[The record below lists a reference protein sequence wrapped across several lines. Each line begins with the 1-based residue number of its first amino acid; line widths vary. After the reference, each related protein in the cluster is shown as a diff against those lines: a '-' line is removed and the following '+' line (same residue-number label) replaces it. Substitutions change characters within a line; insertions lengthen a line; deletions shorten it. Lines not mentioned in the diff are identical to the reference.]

1 MASTLRHLGL
11 SLPPLCSCGCGNPV
25 SRRENG
31 SSWNRYAFPRC
42 RQRVSD
48 RKRFTSQPS
57 PECACGCGL
66 PARLN
71 KRSGKPTLYAADKC
85 RVRAFEL
92 NKRFG
97 LVGDRPK
104 ICACGCGA
112 PLIQDAKKPRK
123 FATVQCRKRA
133 WREVH
138 RPNRVLRPAKS
149 SGDVVAA
156 PHFDIGNLA
165 KWAKKSLVVPPGH
178 PMAGKPMALPP
189 FGRWFLRDVLKPETR
204 EALLCLGRKNAK
216 SALVALL
223 CLSYLCGPLAGE
235 GGWRAG
241 VASVNKSK
249 ARELVGQI
257 EQIAEAS
264 GLADKLKFRRS
275 PWPGSISSPAGT
287 VEILAGDSG
296 MGGHSASLD
305 LAIVDEL
312 GLMSERDRELVAS
325 MRAATSAK
333 DGKFIALSI
342 WGSGPFIPEIVKR
355 RDHEGVKVH
364 LFQPAKDCDL
374 LDRTAWEAANPGL
387 GFIKSSTYMEHEA
400 KRAKSTPSDEAFF
413 RAQDLNLPGSPTVE
427 RIVSPA
433 DWSRCNGPV
442 PERDG
447 RCVVGVDLGG
457 SLSMTAA
464 VALWPGSGR
473 VEVWGAFPS
482 VPPLEDRQ
490 RRDGLR
496 YDLMLKSGELEL
508 HDGRLVRVGT
518 FLQAVVSRLQG
529 EKVLMAGADRYRRA
543 ETEQALSDAGVR
555 WNMAWRGTG
564 ASKTADGSFDVRAF
578 QRMVLEK
585 RLFHGNSLMLASAV
599 AGSKLRYDGAGNP
612 ALDKQGGLNRI
623 DSLSAAVIACGLAE
637 TMRTKKPNGA
647 WRSGGVVRAA

>member
-1 MASTLRHLGL
+1 MIVGSRSTMTTTTGTPAPGALEPGGSMGGL
-11 SLPPLCSCGCGNPV
+11 NS
-25 SRRENG
+25 
-31 SSWNRYAFPRC
+31 
-42 RQRVSD
+42 
-48 RKRFTSQPS
+48 
-57 PECACGCGL
+57 
-66 PARLN
+66 
-71 KRSGKPTLYAADKC
+71 PTLNIHRLTAWAA
-85 RVRAFEL
+85 
-92 NKRFG
+92 
-97 LVGDRPK
+97 
-104 ICACGCGA
+104 
-112 PLIQDAKKPRK
+112 Q
-123 FATVQCRKRA
+123 
-133 WREVH
+133 
-138 RPNRVLRPAKS
+138 
-149 SGDVVAA
+149 
-156 PHFDIGNLA
+156 
-165 KWAKKSLVVPPGH
+165 SLKVPPGH
-178 PMAGKPMALPP
+178 PASGQPMVVPTY
-189 FGRWFLRDVLKPETR
+189 GRDFLADVLRPDTR

-223 CLSYLCGPLAGE
+223 CLAYLCGPLAGS

-241 VASVNKSK
+241 VASVNKAK

-275 PWPGSISSPAGT
+275 PWPGSIISPAGT

-333 DGKFIALSI
+333 NGKFIALSI
-342 WGSGPFIPEIVKR
+342 WGSGPYIPEIVER

-364 LFQPAKDCDL
+364 LFQAPKDCKL
-374 LDRTAWEAANPGL
+374 QSQKAWRAANPGL
-387 GFIKSSTYMEHEA
+387 GIIKSLDYMKFEA
-400 KRAKSTPSDEAFF
+400 KRAASTPADESFF

-427 RIVSPA
+427 RICSPS
-433 DWSRCNGPV
+433 DWARCGGDV

-447 RCVVGVDLGG
+447 ECVVGFDLGG

-473 VEVWGAFPS
+473 VETWGAFPS

-496 YDLMLKSGELEL
+496 YDLMRESGELEL
-508 HDGRLVRVGT
+508 HDGRLVRVGV
-518 FLQAVVSRLQG
+518 FLGAIASRLKGQR
-529 EKVLMAGADRYRRA
+529 VLIAGADRYRRA
-543 ETEQALSDAGVR
+543 EAEQALSDAGVR

-564 ASKTADGSFDVRAF
+564 ASKTADGSYDVRAF
-578 QRMVLEK
+578 QRLVLER
-585 RLFHGNSLMLASAV
+585 RLFHGNSLLLASAV

-612 ALDKQGGLNRI
+612 AIDKKGGLSRI

-647 WRSGGVVRAA
+647 WRAGGVVRAA

>member
-1 MASTLRHLGL
+1 MEGESPPWGPLSRIEPEPGGTRVGVNSPTLGPE
-11 SLPPLCSCGCGNPV
+11 SPPLCSCGCGNPV

-31 SSWNRYAFPRC
+31 SRWNRYAFPRC

-48 RKRFTSQPS
+48 RKLYKIQPG

-97 LVGDRPK
+97 LVGERPK

-112 PLIQDAKKPRK
+112 PLEQTAKKPRK

-138 RPNRVLRPAKS
+138 RPNRVRRPGA
-149 SGDVVAA
+149 GDVVAA

-216 SALVALL
+216 SAIVALF
-223 CLSYLCGPLAGE
+223 CLGHLVGPLAGE

-241 VASVNKSK
+241 LASVNKSK
-249 ARELVGQI
+249 GRELMVQI

-264 GLADKLKFRRS
+264 GLADQLKFRRS

-342 WGSGPFIPEIVKR
+342 WGSGPFIPEIVER
-355 RDHEGVKVH
+355 RKIRALSSIFSNRRRIATYWTERRGKLRIRGSV
-364 LFQPAKDCDL
+364 L
-374 LDRTAWEAANPGL
+374 LRVRATWSMRRNELNQLQATKHFLGLRISTYRAPRTWKGSSPLRTGL
-387 GFIKSSTYMEHEA
+387 GVAVMFLRET
-400 KRAKSTPSDEAFF
+400 
-413 RAQDLNLPGSPTVE
+413 
-427 RIVSPA
+427 
-433 DWSRCNGPV
+433 
-442 PERDG
+442 G
-447 RCVVGVDLGG
+447 R
-457 SLSMTAA
+457 
-464 VALWPGSGR
+464 R
-473 VEVWGAFPS
+473 F
-482 VPPLEDRQ
+482 
-490 RRDGLR
+490 
-496 YDLMLKSGELEL
+496 
-508 HDGRLVRVGT
+508 
-518 FLQAVVSRLQG
+518 
-529 EKVLMAGADRYRRA
+529 
-543 ETEQALSDAGVR
+543 
-555 WNMAWRGTG
+555 
-564 ASKTADGSFDVRAF
+564 
-578 QRMVLEK
+578 
-585 RLFHGNSLMLASAV
+585 
-599 AGSKLRYDGAGNP
+599 
-612 ALDKQGGLNRI
+612 
-623 DSLSAAVIACGLAE
+623 
-637 TMRTKKPNGA
+637 
-647 WRSGGVVRAA
+647 

>member
-1 MASTLRHLGL
+1 MGINSPTLGPE
-11 SLPPLCSCGCGNPV
+11 SPPLCSCGCGEPV
-25 SRRENG
+25 GRRKNRVA
-31 SSWNRYAFPRC
+31 WNRYAFQRC

-48 RKRFTSQPS
+48 RKGRNQGVFS
-57 PECACGCGL
+57 PECACGCGET
-66 PARLN
+66 ARLN
-71 KRSGKPTLYAADKC
+71 KRTGRPTLYAADKC
-85 RVRAFEL
+85 RFRAFEL

-112 PLIQDAKKPRK
+112 PLEQTAKKPRK

-133 WREVH
+133 WRDVH
-138 RPNRVLRPAKS
+138 RPNRVRRPGA
-149 SGDVVAA
+149 GDVVAA

-189 FGRWFLRDVLKPETR
+189 FGRWFLHDVLKPETR
-204 EALLCLGRKNAK
+204 EALLCLARKNAK
-216 SALVALL
+216 SAIVALF
-223 CLSYLCGPLAGE
+223 CLGHLVGPLAGK

-241 VASVNKSK
+241 VASVNKAK

-264 GLADKLKFRRS
+264 GLADQLKFRRS

-364 LFQPAKDCDL
+364 LFQPAKDCGL

-413 RAQDLNLPGSPTVE
+413 RAQDLNLPGSPNVE
-427 RIVSPA
+427 RIVSPS
-433 DWSRCNGPV
+433 DWARCGGDV
-442 PERDG
+442 PERDDE
-447 RCVVGVDLGG
+447 CVLGG
-457 SLSMTAA
+457 CPRT
-464 VALWPGSGR
+464 
-473 VEVWGAFPS
+473 
-482 VPPLEDRQ
+482 
-490 RRDGLR
+490 R
-496 YDLMLKSGELEL
+496 Y
-508 HDGRLVRVGT
+508 
-518 FLQAVVSRLQG
+518 
-529 EKVLMAGADRYRRA
+529 
-543 ETEQALSDAGVR
+543 
-555 WNMAWRGTG
+555 
-564 ASKTADGSFDVRAF
+564 
-578 QRMVLEK
+578 
-585 RLFHGNSLMLASAV
+585 
-599 AGSKLRYDGAGNP
+599 
-612 ALDKQGGLNRI
+612 
-623 DSLSAAVIACGLAE
+623 
-637 TMRTKKPNGA
+637 
-647 WRSGGVVRAA
+647 